1 MKGRNGWILRTAAAL
16 LAAVLLLPC
25 GTGRAQ
31 REPSDLIE
39 AAFELLE
46 DGNPFVRRYEE
57 QAGRKIESLFP
68 YGVPYFYGGLS
79 GAKGNGWFYMA
90 YPDYF
95 VKLCEKGSG
104 YFQKGKKYLYGLD
117 CTGFTRHVYKAC
129 GLEAHPSLSD
139 IMTQWEQKQY
149 HVYDSRKGHEAPPY
163 EQLKDTLR
171 IGDLLVIKHEKTK
184 SRHVMMYIGTL
195 KEFGYTAEQESALA
209 AWLDYPLVIHCGLS
223 PFYGERF
230 QKVIEENPEK
240 YGQCLTT
247 DGGVAVSILGVPPEE
262 APAHEHVQKTDYDW
276 FEMNDGG
283 YVLSLINLKDV
294 KYYAWYREDR

>member
-1 MKGRNGWILRTAAAL
+1 MKGRTGWILRTATAL

-57 QAGRKIESLFP
+57 QTGRKIEPLFP

-104 YFQKGKKYLYGLD
+104 YFQKGKKYFYGLD

-171 IGDLLVIKHEKTK
+171 IGDLLWQPR
-184 SRHVMMYIGTL
+184 SSG
-195 KEFGYTAEQESALA
+195 
-209 AWLDYPLVIHCGLS
+209 
-223 PFYGERF
+223 
-230 QKVIEENPEK
+230 N
-240 YGQCLTT
+240 
-247 DGGVAVSILGVPPEE
+247 
-262 APAHEHVQKTDYDW
+262 
-276 FEMNDGG
+276 
-283 YVLSLINLKDV
+283 LSLMWVGATNN
-294 KYYAWYREDR
+294 ENNSGE